1 METGVSS
8 LFKSCCPKEARLLE
22 ESTNLNAV
30 GFRTLVFR
38 PICLTLLLF
47 LKIRSLLPLL
57 CVPLIYLLLIT
68 DRVLNTFVRQAI
80 CLTLLLLIADLLW
93 NKFYAFYVSI
103 DLLIWLLL
111 ITD

>member
-47 LKIRSLLPLL
+47 FEDS
-57 CVPLIYLLLIT
+57 VSFT
-68 DRVLNTFVRQAI
+68 SFV
-80 CLTLLLLIADLLW
+80 CPNDLFIADYRLSFEHFCSSSNLP
-93 NKFYAFYVSI
+93 NIVIANR
-103 DLLIWLLL
+103 
-111 ITD
+111 